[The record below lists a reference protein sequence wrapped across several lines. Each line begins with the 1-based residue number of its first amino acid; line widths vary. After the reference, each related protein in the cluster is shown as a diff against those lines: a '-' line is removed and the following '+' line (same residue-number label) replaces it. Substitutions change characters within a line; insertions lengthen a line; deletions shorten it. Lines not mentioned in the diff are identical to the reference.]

1 MKILAGIFRKGRFMA
16 ADNIHYIYNSN
27 MGIELIYCGNSTISY
42 PLHNHVS
49 VLTVGIVLDG
59 HVALTVN
66 GEGKIY
72 GKNQSFVIYPYMPHS
87 ILAHSCYTLLSI
99 CIDKNVASQA
109 PAKVIWNCVVSLLK
123 SELYSEGIP
132 SCQILKLLTCLTIAL
147 EQCVPAICDGCQS
160 GSSNPLII
168 DLKKQ
173 LESCPENKLSVGEMA
188 QTAFVSKYHFIR
200 SFKAEVGLTPH
211 QFQLQNRIRKAQRLM
226 HTAGTI
232 TEVALATGFCDQSH
246 FIRQFEK
253 QVGLTPLT
261 YKMSSKMI

>member
-1 MKILAGIFRKGRFMA
+1 MVTN
-16 ADNIHYIYNSN
+16 NIHYICDSN
-27 MGIELIYCGNSTISY
+27 AGIEVIYCGNSTISY

-59 HVALTVN
+59 RVALTVN
-66 GEGKIY
+66 GERKIY

-99 CIDKNVASQA
+99 CIDKNVASHD
-109 PAKVIWNCVVSLLK
+109 PANVIWNHVVSLLK

-132 SCQILKLLTCLTIAL
+132 SYQILKLLTCLTIAL
-147 EQCVPAICDGCQS
+147 EQCVPAICDGCQL
-160 GSSNPLII
+160 GSSNPLIN
-168 DLKKQ
+168 DLKKH
-173 LESCPENKLSVGEMA
+173 LESCPENKLSVEEMA

-226 HTAGTI
+226 HTVGTI

-246 FIRQFEK
+246 FIKQFEK
-253 QVGLTPLT
+253 QVGLPPLT
-261 YKMSSKMI
+261 YKLSSKMI